1 MVMFHLHISGTYCYS
16 VVMTN
21 RTRSIL
27 DRTFKNGSGAI
38 TIVQMPNIP
47 LAFWIVLQVSTV
59 VLSRGKLHTG
69 LVSLAMAVLF
79 TWAYMEVFT
88 GVNYF
93 RRFLG
98 CLVMASIVLSYF
110 K

>member
-1 MVMFHLHISGTYCYS
+1 MFHLHISGTYCYS
-16 VVMTN
+16 VVMTSS
-21 RTRSIL
+21 TRSIL
-27 DRTFKNGSGAI
+27 DRTFKNDRGAI

-47 LAFWIVLQVSTV
+47 LALWIVLQVSSA

-79 TWAYMEVFT
+79 TWAYLEATT